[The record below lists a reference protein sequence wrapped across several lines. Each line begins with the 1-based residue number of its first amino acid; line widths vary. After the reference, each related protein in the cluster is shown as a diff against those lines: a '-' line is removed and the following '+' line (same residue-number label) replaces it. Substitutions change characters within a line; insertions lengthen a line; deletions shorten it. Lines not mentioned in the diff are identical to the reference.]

1 MQICGTTKLK
11 NNKSCQVSGFSFQ
24 IRYKKTENQKSFQM
38 GSLRSLTS
46 LRSLKTRIAMT
57 TTEL

>member
-11 NNKSCQVSGFSFQ
+11 NNKSYQLSDFSFQ
-24 IRYKKTENQKSFQM
+24 IRHKKTENQKSFQM

>member
-1 MQICGTTKLK
+1 MQIYRTPSLK
-11 NNKSCQVSGFSFQ
+11 KNKSCQLSDFSFQ

-46 LRSLKTRIAMT
+46 LRSLKTRFAMT